1 MTIAEP
7 EATIRKGANLMGHSI
22 SGAKVVGI
30 PARRPRKA
38 GAK

>member
-30 PARRPRKA
+30 PAGCQRQA
-38 GAK
+38 GSR